1 MTRSGSWSWRDA
13 DAADEPSVTLGGHWG
28 HDSATLYS
36 RARYFAAKLLAQVW
50 DAKPLP
56 PDVKHV
62 PNNAIICTRS
72 LQQDGADGD
81 GEAPGVLGLS
91 GGDHDGDEVDISF
104 DPDLVAF
111 VTATQQ
117 FRGRA

>member
-1 MTRSGSWSWRDA
+1 M
-13 DAADEPSVTLGGHWG
+13 
-28 HDSATLYS
+28 
-36 RARYFAAKLLAQVW
+36 W

-72 LQQDGADGD
+72 VQQDGADGH

-91 GGDHDGDEVDISF
+91 GGDHDCDEVDISF

-117 FRGRA
+117 FRGRV